1 MTERSLHS
9 SERILIRNEDTIA
22 AISTSFGES
31 GVGIVRI
38 SGPLAESIAAELFKP
53 KKENPS
59 FVSHKL
65 QYGEIVDPETGTSI
79 DEALIV
85 LMRSPR
91 TYTREDIVEIQ
102 CHGGYFV
109 LQRILGLVLK
119 QGARMAQP
127 GEFTKRAF
135 LNGRID
141 LTRAEAVIDVIKAK
155 TQTSLDI
162 ANQQLK
168 GWLYRE
174 MTTLKSQLIEYLA
187 LIEAHIDF
195 PEEDI
200 ESISLEAIRIDL
212 NRMVQ
217 KLQTWVE
224 SYEEGKIFRE
234 GITCAIIGKTNVGKS
249 SLLNVLLKEERAI
262 VTPIPGT
269 TRDVIE
275 EVLNIQGI
283 PVRLVD
289 TAGLRHTSDIIER
302 EGVRRAR
309 ERIAVADLVL
319 VIFDRSRP
327 IDSDDVE
334 IVEEIKDKKKVL
346 ILNKIDLPEK
356 ILLDEIRKRFKGEPI
371 VSISAMQGEGI
382 DELKE
387 CIYTSLITRDVR
399 LSPDHVIVANV
410 RHKTAIVKIRDSLK
424 SSSKGLEDG
433 VSLEFTAFDIRSAL
447 EALGEL
453 VGETTPEDV
462 LNVIFEQF
470 CIGK

>member
-1 MTERSLHS
+1 MTERSLHF
-9 SERILIRNEDTIA
+9 SEKNLIGNEDTIA

-53 KKENPS
+53 KRENPS
-59 FVSHKL
+59 LVSHKF
-65 QYGEIVDPETGTSI
+65 QYGEIVDPETGTSV
-79 DEALIV
+79 DEALVV
-85 LMRSPR
+85 LMKSPK
-91 TYTREDIVEIQ
+91 TYTREDVVEIQ

-109 LQRILGLVLK
+109 LQRVLGLVLK

-155 TQTSLDI
+155 TQTSLDV
-162 ANQQLK
+162 ANEQLK
-168 GWLYRE
+168 GWLSRE
-174 MTTLKSQLIEYLA
+174 MTTLKSQLVGYLA

-195 PEEDI
+195 PEEEI
-200 ESISLEAIRIDL
+200 ESISLEAIKKDFEK
-212 NRMVQ
+212 MVQ
-217 KLQTWVE
+217 RLQTWID

-289 TAGLRHTSDIIER
+289 TAGLRHTSDFIER

-309 ERIAVADLVL
+309 ERVAVADLVL
-319 VIFDRSRP
+319 VMFDRSRP
-327 IDSDDVE
+327 IDSGDVE
-334 IVEEIKDKKKVL
+334 IVEEVKDKKKVFV
-346 ILNKIDLPEK
+346 LNKIDLPEM
-356 ILLDEIRKRFKGEPI
+356 ILLDEIRERFKGDPI
-371 VSISAMQGEGI
+371 VSISAMQDEGI
-382 DELKE
+382 DELKK
-387 CIYTSLITRDVR
+387 CIYASLITRNVS
-399 LSPDHVIVANV
+399 LSPDHLIVANV
-410 RHKTAIVKIRDSLK
+410 RHKAAIVKIRDSLESAK
-424 SSSKGLEDG
+424 KGLEEG
-433 VSLEFTAFDIRSAL
+433 ISLEFTAFEVRSAL

-453 VGETTPEDV
+453 VGETTSEDV